1 MEDELLRAKK
11 KAMALLMHND
21 RTEYELRSR
30 LKRAGYSESAED
42 AALEYVMSF
51 GYVNDTRYASRY
63 VEFYQEKKS
72 KKQLELD
79 LQKRGVKQEDIAQAF
94 DDEWEGEDAALQ
106 LALKKRLGEDMD
118 VSGLGYQEKQKIAA
132 ALYRKGFAR
141 GGICKALE
149 L

>member
-1 MEDELLRAKK
+1 MEDEFLRAKK

-51 GYVNDTRYASRY
+51 GYVNDTRYARRY

-72 KKQLELD
+72 KKQMELD
-79 LQKRGVKQEDIAQAF
+79 LQKRGVKPEDINKAF
-94 DDEWEGEDAALQ
+94 EEEWEGDAKALRT
-106 LALKKRLGEDMD
+106 ALRKRLGQDVD
-118 VSGLGYQEKQKIAA
+118 VSSLSYQERQKVAA
-132 ALYRKGFAR
+132 SLYRKGFMR
-141 GGICKALE
+141 GEICKE
-149 L
+149 LDL